1 MCMAQFLFFFP
12 YLKKEKEKKNYH
24 ILVNKYKFQQDGHPS
39 DNNGINTSNTNTAK
53 HLPSR
58 APPLRLS

>member
-1 MCMAQFLFFFP
+1 MNVHGTIFFFFSH
-12 YLKKEKEKKNYH
+12 LKKKEKKNNDH

-53 HLPSR
+53 HLPL
-58 APPLRLS
+58 ACLLCG